1 MRGGACLAEKAIGK
15 CVNDR
20 IGVADERDRRRRT
33 RSGSETIGGVLPR
46 SRRKIEASRPTRAPV
61 PLPSLA
67 GKLRRCLYLR
77 VEVRYFPRRIKNR
90 DHGCAGQPLV
100 PRHPYSAAASMGPM
114 GPANHP
120 RRGWARAVQAAAVR
134 RGVLV

>member
-20 IGVADERDRRRRT
+20 IGVADERDRLRRT

-46 SRRKIEASRPTRAPV
+46 SRRKIEAIRPTRAPV

-67 GKLRRCLYLR
+67 CFLHSG
-77 VEVRYFPRRIKNR
+77 
-90 DHGCAGQPLV
+90 
-100 PRHPYSAAASMGPM
+100 
-114 GPANHP
+114 
-120 RRGWARAVQAAAVR
+120 
-134 RGVLV
+134 